1 MNRYY
6 IEETEFTP
14 EIVLDVDARIFSFKG
29 VSRPEDVLKF
39 YLPAINWIRDFEQE
53 MTIHANLK
61 YQITSIKVEFHLS
74 YFNSASS
81 KMLLQLLENIK
92 KLQSKGIDLNI
103 NWLYDEAD
111 EQMYDDGLDLSESVD
126 LPFNFIKEE

>member
-14 EIVLDVDARIFSFKG
+14 EIVLDIEARIFSFKG

-53 MTIHANLK
+53 MLIHANLK
-61 YQITSIKVEFHLS
+61 YQITSITVDFHLS

-92 KLQSKGIDLNI
+92 KLQSKGIDIII
-103 NWLYDEAD
+103 NWRYDEAD

-126 LPFNFIKEE
+126 MPFNFFKEE